1 MARKMV
7 LRVEGG
13 EEPALTEVDADS
25 EAQLQ
30 TFMRDHPEVLPL
42 DDFGLSGPMLV
53 VGRETQLASGAVDL
67 VGIARGGELLVVE
80 FKTGPQ
86 NSDFRSA
93 LAQLLDYGSDI
104 WRMTYEQFE
113 RAIALRYFSSDH
125 CTDSRFHGLT
135 SLEAA
140 ARAAWDDLGDGE
152 WATSVDRLSN
162 QLATGK
168 LNYVLGAQR
177 FTETSLTTMD
187 YLNHVS
193 AGPRFF
199 AVEMVRFAGEHI
211 EAFECRTV
219 LKPASRNPGGSA
231 TQIDREKFLA
241 AVADDS
247 YRSDLEGFLGSIE
260 ALGLRFEW
268 GSVGVSIRLSTPWRS
283 EPVTLGWAFPPGRS
297 GWSGLRD
304 ITLGYDPGT
313 LDRVES
319 ALPVFKRYVERVLA
333 IHGVEPLKGAIQGV
347 RVTPECL
354 HNARA
359 EILAAIESLKGEVE
373 NG

>member
-1 MARKMV
+1 MVRKMV
-7 LRVEGG
+7 LRVDGQ
-13 EEPALTEVDADS
+13 EPALTEVDADS

-80 FKTGPQ
+80 FKKGPQ

-113 RAIALRYFSSDH
+113 RGIALSYFSSDH
-125 CTDSRFHGLT
+125 CRDSRFHGLT

-140 ARAAWDDLGDGE
+140 ARTAWDELGDGE
-152 WATSVDRLSN
+152 WAASVDRLSN

-168 LNYVLGAQR
+168 LNYVLGSQR

-219 LKPASRNPGGSA
+219 LKPAARSSGGPA

-247 YRSDLEGFLGSIE
+247 YRSDLEGFLGSSE

-268 GSVGVSIRLSTPWRS
+268 GSVGVSVRLSTPWRP
-283 EPVTLGWAFPPGRS
+283 EPVTLAWAFPPGRS
-297 GWSGLRD
+297 GWMGLQD
-304 ITLGYDPGT
+304 LTLGYDPWT
-313 LDRVES
+313 LDRLES
-319 ALPVFKRYVERVLA
+319 ALPAFKRYVERVLA

-347 RVTPECL
+347 RVTSECL
-354 HNARA
+354 RNRRA
-359 EILAAIESLKGEVE
+359 EIMDAIESLKGEVD